1 MVQLSVSAISVERQC
16 ASPSSEVPSE
26 VSETPSPS
34 PEVSASVDE
43 MGTSCLEVRDYV
55 TVHSSKLSSRM
66 LHVCCHVVGC
76 FDGC

>member
-1 MVQLSVSAISVERQC
+1 MVQLSVSAVSAERQC

-26 VSETPSPS
+26 VPSEVSEAPSPS

-43 MGTSCLEVRDYV
+43 MGTSCLEVGDYV

-66 LHVCCHVVGC
+66 LSCCGVL
-76 FDGC
+76 